1 VRKKKCVACSAG
13 VGVVL
18 LFVTIIIIFASKGG
32 GGDDPGPDPVPPGPG
47 PTPPLGPTFN
57 PYSAVGTASDD
68 GSLIVGYLQAN
79 LSGYANMS
87 QE

>member
-1 VRKKKCVACSAG
+1 MACSAG